1 MEIWD
6 AYLEDG
12 TLAGCDLIRGNQ
24 IPSGLYHLVC
34 EIVVIHKDG
43 TFLLTQRDYKK
54 PNYPG
59 MYEAS
64 AGGSALKGETAL
76 EAAKRELKEETG
88 IEANELS
95 QIYRSKSKDTI
106 YIGYLCES
114 DCDKASITLQ
124 EDETISFVWLEKEDF
139 IQFVESDK
147 YMQVH
152 KRRLEGYLD
161 TLRDNSFKEI
171 NNCRRITGG

>member
-24 IPSGLYHLVC
+24 IPNGLYHLVC
-34 EIVVIHKDG
+34 EIVVRHNDG
-43 TFLLTQRDYKK
+43 TYLLMQRDYRKT
-54 PNYPG
+54 NYPG

-76 EAAKRELKEETG
+76 EAAYRELKEETG
-88 IEANELS
+88 IKANELL
-95 QIYRSKSKDTI
+95 QIYHCKSKDTI

-114 DCDKASITLQ
+114 DCEKKSITLQ
-124 EDETISFVWLEKEDF
+124 EEETISYIWLNKKAFLDFV
-139 IQFVESDK
+139 QSDK
-147 YMQVH
+147 YIPAH
-152 KRRLEGYLD
+152 KKRLEDFLD
-161 TLRDNSFKEI
+161 TLRENKFY
-171 NNCRRITGG
+171 